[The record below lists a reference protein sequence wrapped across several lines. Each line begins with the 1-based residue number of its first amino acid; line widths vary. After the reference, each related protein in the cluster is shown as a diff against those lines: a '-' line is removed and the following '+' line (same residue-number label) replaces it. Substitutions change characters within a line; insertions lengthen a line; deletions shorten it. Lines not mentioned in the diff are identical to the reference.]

1 MKIFAVVVTYNPSIL
16 KLKEFISSL
25 HNVNDLSVVIVD
37 NGSKN
42 DDEILA
48 LQDSK
53 TFVLLQNEN
62 KGIAFAQNIGI
73 IFSESKAAEYIVFF
87 DQDSTIDNNF
97 IDNLISDY
105 YKILNDNEKVAAI
118 GPRFLD
124 EKSGFYFPALKLN
137 NIGLIDKIDIENI
150 KEPIEVS
157 VLISS
162 GTLVSLKVLND
173 IGLMKEEFF
182 IDFVDTEWCFRAIAK
197 GYKLFISQRAV
208 MKHSIGDDTI
218 QLLNFKI
225 PVHSGFRRYFRIRNL
240 FFMWK
245 MPYIPKILTFK
256 LMVSNFFHQILL
268 MLLKNNKKDYVKYYI
283 KAVKD
288 GLRESKKYYP

>member
-1 MKIFAVVVTYNPSIL
+1 MKVFAIVVTYNPLIS
-16 KLKEFISSL
+16 KLKEFISILNS
-25 HNVNDLSVVIVD
+25 VDDLSVVIVD
-37 NGSKN
+37 NGSKKRN
-42 DDEILA
+42 KILT
-48 LQDSK
+48 LQISK
-53 TFVLLQNEN
+53 TFILLQNEN

-87 DQDSTIDNNF
+87 DQDSTIDCNF
-97 IDNLISDY
+97 INKLFFDY
-105 YKILNDNEKVAAI
+105 FNILKENKKIAAI

-137 NIGLIDKIDIENI
+137 NIGLIDKISIENI
-150 KEPIEVS
+150 EEPIEVS

-162 GTLVSLKVLND
+162 GTLVSLNALNH

-197 GYKLFISQRAV
+197 GYKLFISHHAV

-218 QLLNFKI
+218 QFLNFKI

-256 LMVSNFFHQILL
+256 LMVSNFFHQIFL
-268 MLLKNNKKDYVKYYI
+268 MLLKDNKKDYI
-283 KAVKD
+283 R
-288 GLRESKKYYP
+288 LRLLKMV

>member
-268 MLLKNNKKDYVKYYI
+268 MLLKNNKKDYVKYYF